1 MTRDEKIAKARQLR
15 KTGKTYPA
23 IAAELGVSKKTIRR
37 WLNPAEAERDR
48 VSARA
53 MKEKYRGECEICGSP
68 TNGCGGPGTA
78 AKLCAACSSQRKHDE
93 RRWTPDTIYDA
104 LRRWAE
110 EHGRQP
116 HANDWHKTGAYH
128 PSTNTVLREV
138 GSWDQAIRNAGFESH
153 KRQVGIETEEVVRLY
168 VDEELG
174 SYLIADRLGITPSA
188 VLWHLHHAGVEI
200 RSHSESQR
208 LRFTRAS

>member
-1 MTRDEKIAKARQLR
+1 MTRDEKIANAHQLR
-15 KTGKTYPA
+15 KSGKTYPA
-23 IAAELGVSKKTIRR
+23 IAAELGVSKKTVRR
-37 WLNPAEAERDR
+37 WLNPDEADRDR
-48 VSARA
+48 ASSRA
-53 MKEKYRGECEICGSP
+53 MKERYRGECEVCAAP
-68 TNGCGGPGTA
+68 TNGCGGPGKA
-78 AKLCAACSSQRKHDE
+78 SKLCDVCARQRQHDE
-93 RRWTPDTIYDA
+93 RRWTADAIYGA
-104 LRRWAE
+104 LRQWAD

-116 HANDWHKTGAYH
+116 HADDWHKAGAYH
-128 PSTNTVLREV
+128 PSTSTVLREV

-153 KRQVGIETEEVVRLY
+153 KRQVGIETAAVVRLY

-208 LRFTRAS
+208 LRFDRAS